1 MENQK
6 PLEIKAAQ
14 QLKGLMKQHFMELD
28 EASRTKN
35 KKIAWCSSVGPAEL
49 AMSLGFLVYYPENHA
64 AMLGSTRQAMDYIPV
79 ANANGYSPEICSYLT
94 SDIGAYLKH
103 ETPLTKAYGIKEVP
117 RPDVLLYNTNQCRDV
132 GDWARFYGREFS
144 VPVLGV
150 NTPHTQNENREHV
163 VKSVSEQFQDMVPDL
178 EKVAGRRFDIDHF
191 REILKLSRECST
203 LWDAVLD
210 CGAAKPSPLTFFDE
224 CIHMGPA
231 VVMRGRKEAND
242 YYKVLLAEMKERV
255 AQGVAAVPGERFRFY
270 WEGMPVWGK
279 LRAMSELF
287 NRLQTPVV
295 VSTYCNSWIFPA
307 FDPANPFDSM
317 AEAYCSIFIGQD
329 DAWKENYIAQ
339 KVKRFSIDGIL
350 FHDART
356 CGSNSNNRYG
366 MSQRLSAKLGI
377 PHLVING
384 DLNDLRCFSEEQTTT
399 NIEAFVEQIEE
410 SHRENIRRN

>member
-1 MENQK
+1 M
-6 PLEIKAAQ
+6 EIKAAQ

-64 AMLGSTRQAMDYIPV
+64 AMLGSTRTAMDYIPV

-94 SDIGAYLKH
+94 SDIGAYLRH

-132 GDWARFYGREFS
+132 GDWARFYGREFN
-144 VPVLGV
+144 VPVLGI
-150 NTPHTQNENREHV
+150 NTPHTQNEAREHV
-163 VKSVSEQFQDMVPDL
+163 VKSVSKQLQDIVPEL
-178 EKVAGRRFDIDHF
+178 EKVAGRRFNIDEF
-191 REILKLSRECST
+191 REVLKLSRECST
-203 LWDAVLD
+203 LWDEVLD
-210 CGAAKPSPLTFFDE
+210 TASHKPTPLTFFDE

-231 VVMRGRKEAND
+231 VVMRGRQEAND
-242 YYKVLLAEMKERV
+242 YYKILLAEMQERV
-255 AQGVAAVPGERFRFY
+255 AQGVAAVSGERFRFY
-270 WEGMPVWGK
+270 WEGMPIWGK
-279 LRAMSELF
+279 LRNMSELF
-287 NRLQTPVV
+287 ARLKTPVV

-307 FDPANPFDSM
+307 FNPANPFDSM

-329 DAWKENYIAQ
+329 DAWKENYIAE
-339 KVKRFSIDGIL
+339 KVKRFAIDGIL

-356 CGSNSNNRYG
+356 CASNSNNRYG
-366 MSQRLSAKLGI
+366 MSKRLSEKLGI

-384 DLNDLRCFSEEQTTT
+384 DLNDLRCFSEEQTVT

-410 SHRENIRRN
+410 SHRENIRRH

>member
-1 MENQK
+1 M
-6 PLEIKAAQ
+6 EIKAAQ

-64 AMLGSTRQAMDYIPV
+64 AMLGSTRTAMDYIPV

-94 SDIGAYLKH
+94 SDIGAYLRH

-132 GDWARFYGREFS
+132 GDWARFYGREFN
-144 VPVLGV
+144 VPVLGI
-150 NTPHTQNENREHV
+150 NTPHTQNEAREHV
-163 VKSVSEQFQDMVPDL
+163 VKSVSQQL
-178 EKVAGRRFDIDHF
+178 RDIEF
-191 REILKLSRECST
+191 REVLKLSRECST
-203 LWDAVLD
+203 LWDEVLD
-210 CGAAKPSPLTFFDE
+210 TASHKPTPLTFFDE

-242 YYKVLLAEMKERV
+242 YYRVLLAEMQERV
-255 AQGVAAVPGERFRFY
+255 AQNVAAVPGESFRFY
-270 WEGMPVWGK
+270 WEGMPIWGK
-279 LRAMSELF
+279 LRNMSELF
-287 NRLQTPVV
+287 TRLQTPVV

-307 FDPANPFDSM
+307 FNPANPFDSM

-329 DAWKENYIAQ
+329 DTWKENYIAD

-356 CGSNSNNRYG
+356 CASNSNNRYG
-366 MSQRLSAKLGI
+366 MSKRLSDKLGI

-384 DLNDLRCFSEEQTTT
+384 DLNDLRCFSEEQTVT

-410 SHRENIRRN
+410 SHRENIRRH

>member
-1 MENQK
+1 M
-6 PLEIKAAQ
+6 EIKAAQ
-14 QLKGLMKQHFMELD
+14 QLKTLMKQHFMELD

-64 AMLGSTRQAMDYIPV
+64 AMLGSTRTAMDYIPV

-94 SDIGAYLKH
+94 SDIGAYLRN

-132 GDWARFYGREFS
+132 GDWARFYGREFN
-144 VPVLGV
+144 VPVLGI
-150 NTPHTQNENREHV
+150 NTPHTQNEAREHV
-163 VKSVSEQFQDMVPDL
+163 VKSVSQQLRDIVPDL
-178 EKVAGRRFDIDHF
+178 EKVAGRRFDIDEF
-191 REILKLSRECST
+191 RAVLARSRECSV
-203 LWDAVLD
+203 LWDKVLD
-210 CGAAKPSPLTFFDE
+210 TGSHKPTPLTFFDE

-231 VVMRGRKEAND
+231 VVMRGRQEAND
-242 YYKVLLAEMKERV
+242 YYKVILAEMQERV

-270 WEGMPVWGK
+270 WEGMPIWGK
-279 LRAMSELF
+279 LRNMSELF
-287 NRLQTPVV
+287 SRLQTPVV

-329 DAWKENYIAQ
+329 DAWKENYIAE
-339 KVKRFSIDGIL
+339 KVQRFAIDGIL

-356 CGSNSNNRYG
+356 CASNSNNRYG
-366 MSQRLSAKLGI
+366 MSKRLSDKLGI

-384 DLNDLRCFSEEQTTT
+384 DLNDLRCFSEEQTVT

-410 SHRENIRRN
+410 SHRENIRRH